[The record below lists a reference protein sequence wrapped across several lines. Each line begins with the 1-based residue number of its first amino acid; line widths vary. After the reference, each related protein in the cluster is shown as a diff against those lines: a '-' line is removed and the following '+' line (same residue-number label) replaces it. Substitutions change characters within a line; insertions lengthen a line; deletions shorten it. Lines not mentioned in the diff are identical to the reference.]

1 MENTDMTRTLITNAL
16 LAATLSLP
24 LLAQGPGH
32 FGGPGSGPGHQG
44 PGQHGGPMNFMAGYL
59 NLTDSQKEQAKAI
72 HSASAAQMQELQGKQ
87 QSAREALQNAVKQN
101 KSDGEIDQLTATMG
115 ALHGQSAA
123 IMAKQQKQF
132 RAILTAEQL
141 EKLDSREGRRGGGPR
156 GKR

>member
-1 MENTDMTRTLITNAL
+1 
-16 LAATLSLP
+16 
-24 LLAQGPGH
+24 
-32 FGGPGSGPGHQG
+32 
-44 PGQHGGPMNFMAGYL
+44 MNFMAGYL

-72 HSASAAQMQELQGKQ
+72 HAASATQMQELQGKQ
-87 QSAREALQNAVKQN
+87 ESAREALQDAIKQN
-101 KSDGEIDQLTATMG
+101 KADGEIDQLAAAIG
-115 ALHGQSAA
+115 ALNGQSAA